1 MDSRRLVPQRRT
13 RYVAG
18 LALGAVVV
26 LGASIATAIAF
37 NQNASDGKRVRAVI
51 ESRFAARTAYTVL
64 LDQDAGVSGYV
75 ATGDRSF
82 LASFDTSG
90 ATYAAMRLRLL
101 GPADPVISA
110 PLRRFLGTANAL
122 GGYFA
127 GEIALVR
134 TGHADRARAGL
145 RLARPAF
152 DRLRRSERETALA
165 FEAVLATLR
174 ASARATFVTAEV
186 LTSIMGFVLLLAG
199 IAGAALIAGARRDRI
214 LAHSDELT
222 GLPNRR
228 AFLARLAAALRARGA
243 NQMVGLLYLDLD
255 HFKEVN
261 DQFGH
266 AVGDEI
272 LVRVARRLGRALRPP
287 DLAFRLA
294 GDEFGVLLGGL
305 TNAQEAPVVARR
317 VDDALNRPFG
327 LGERQLQVGASIGIA
342 LAPQDGETPEDLL
355 AVADAAMYRAKPER
369 DAPPP

>member
-1 MDSRRLVPQRRT
+1 MHSRRSVPQRRT

-37 NQNASDGKRVRAVI
+37 NQSASEGKQVRAVI
-51 ESRFAARTAYTVL
+51 ENRFAARTAFLVL
-64 LDQDAGVSGYV
+64 LDQDAGISGYV

-82 LASFDTSG
+82 LASFDANA
-90 ATYAAMRLRLL
+90 ATYAATRSRLL
-101 GPADPVISA
+101 GPGDPLVTVQ
-110 PLRRFLGTANAL
+110 LRRFVATADAL
-122 GGYFA
+122 EPFFA
-127 GEIALVR
+127 REAALVR
-134 TGHADRARAGL
+134 SGQVDRARAGL
-145 RLARPAF
+145 RAARPAF
-152 DRLRRSERETALA
+152 DRLRRTERETAAA
-165 FEAVLATLR
+165 FEAALATSR
-174 ASARATFVTAEV
+174 AVARAAFVTAEV

-199 IAGAALIAGARRDRI
+199 IAGAVLIAGARRDRI
-214 LAHSDELT
+214 LANSDELT

-287 DLAFRLA
+287 DVAFRLS

-305 TNAQEAPVVARR
+305 ADAGQAPFVAQR
-317 VDDALNRPFG
+317 VDDALNRPFA

-342 LAPQDGETPEDLL
+342 IAPQDGETPEELL

-369 DAPPP
+369 DAPGP